1 MNPLLLLL
9 GITVVGALVWKGQQ
23 YIITQPADTLWVS
36 DPYQTDS
43 QGQPGDGMFWTGSN
57 PPGEAPP
64 WRLASEAERELLDS
78 LETTG
83 Q

>member
-1 MNPLLLLL
+1 MNLLALL
-9 GITVVGALVWKGQQ
+9 GLVGVGALVWKGQQ
-23 YIITQPADTLWVS
+23 YIITQPPETMWYS

-43 QGQPGDGMFWTGSN
+43 RGEAGSGLFWQGSN

-64 WRLASEAERELLDS
+64 WRLASEAELLRLEA

>member
-1 MNPLLLLL
+1 MNLLALL
-9 GITVVGALVWKGQQ
+9 GMVGVGALVWKGQQ
-23 YIITQPADTLWVS
+23 YIITQPEDTLWIS

-43 QGQPGDGMFWTGSN
+43 HGTPGTGLFWTGSN

-64 WRLASEAERELLDS
+64 WRLASEAESVLL
-78 LETTG
+78 EQIEMG

>member
-1 MNPLLLLL
+1 MTPLLFWL
-9 GITVVGALVWKGQQ
+9 GLIGVGALVWKGQQ
-23 YIITQPADTLWVS
+23 YIITQPEDTLWIS
-36 DPYQTDS
+36 DPYQFDS
-43 QGQPGDGMFWTGSN
+43 LGTPGTGRFWTGSN

-64 WRLASEAERELLDS
+64 WRLASEHERELLDS